1 MLESSCG
8 GTIEVRASTERQ
20 IGFMPKKKTLL
31 VVSTKSRPG
40 ILRQGTFYC
49 GVHMDQIKKA
59 IEIYEELRKCKY
71 HIKIENGIEFDLLFG
86 KQNFHHLI
94 GLQHLVDKPRIA
106 EPLEP
111 QKKFYNNLA
120 GSEELQKEIYS
131 SHKYDSISERVEN
144 FHRLVNILQAG
155 EAKIIVSFDP
165 EKTPTQMIEAEFML
179 YERGYNP
186 FDKNAEPLYYHLFM
200 DFETPSRYCPITFIV
215 EHSNMYMNSQE
226 FLNCSITQVPLESRA
241 KKKQHRKSNKQQG
254 K

>member
-1 MLESSCG
+1 M
-8 GTIEVRASTERQ
+8 
-20 IGFMPKKKTLL
+20 
-31 VVSTKSRPG
+31 
-40 ILRQGTFYC
+40 
-49 GVHMDQIKKA
+49 
-59 IEIYEELRKCKY
+59 
-71 HIKIENGIEFDLLFG
+71 EFDLLFG
-86 KQNFHHLI
+86 RQNFHHLI

-131 SHKYDSISERVEN
+131 SHKYDLISERVEN
-144 FHRLVNILQAG
+144 FYRLANILQAD
-155 EAKIIVSFDP
+155 EAKIIVSFNP

-179 YERGYNP
+179 FERGYNP

-226 FLNCSITQVPLESRA
+226 FLNCSITQVPLESKP
-241 KKKQHRKSNKQQG
+241 KKNWNKKRNRQHG